1 MAWSASLSAAP
12 SSPTATVHCR
22 PVATPAELEEHLRIR
37 ERVFVD
43 EQGVFSVTD
52 RDEHDADPGTVH
64 VLGFCDGEV
73 AGTVRLFR
81 LDGGQTWQ
89 GDRLAV
95 LPAYRSR
102 HVAAPL
108 VGFAVGTAGALG
120 GRVMRAHVQVANVG
134 FFLRLGWTALGAPA
148 DYLGRPHQDMM
159 IELEPRPV
167 RTPSARTT
175 GPPR

>member
-1 MAWSASLSAAP
+1 MTSSASLSAL
-12 SSPTATVHCR
+12 SSCPVVTVHCR
-22 PVATPAELEEHLRIR
+22 PVATPAELELHQRIR

-43 EQGVFSVTD
+43 EQGIFGVTD
-52 RDEHDADPGTVH
+52 RDEHDDDPGTVH

-81 LDGGQTWQ
+81 LGGEGIWQ

-102 HVAAPL
+102 HVAEPL
-108 VGFAVGTAGALG
+108 VRFAVATAGTLG
-120 GRVMRAHVQVANVG
+120 GRVMLAHVQVANVR

-148 DYLGRPHQDMM
+148 DYLGRPHQDMR
-159 IELEPRPV
+159 IELQRP
-167 RTPSARTT
+167 
-175 GPPR
+175 